1 MGISF
6 RMASEPKDERLNLSV
21 SRSLLKAIDDWRRQ
35 QEDIPTRTGAAR
47 RLIEI
52 GLAAQPRKAAGK
64 P

>member
-1 MGISF
+1 
-6 RMASEPKDERLNLSV
+6 MAPEPKDERLNLSV

-52 GLAAQPRKAAGK
+52 GLAAQPRKAPGK